1 MSRRGIKLT
10 EDELKRTIDEIVGE
24 AVKPLKEQQTN
35 WIEKIRKE
43 ERPLE
48 ERKDKGLRAARMIRA
63 LAAAKGDP
71 EKAADYVKKN
81 YGDDEIAKALTTT
94 PPGSGGYIVP
104 EEFSTEIVELLRPQS
119 VVRRMGAR
127 TIPMTTGVLN
137 IPTLASGSE
146 AYYVTETQNIP
157 TTEPTFG
164 TIRLQWKKLAAIVPI
179 SNDLLRYSN
188 PAADVIVRDDLV
200 AAIAQTEDATFIR
213 SSGSGNAYPK
223 GLLYWA
229 LPQNVFDAAH
239 PYTLETVT
247 SDLATAVLKLKKNN
261 SRFVNPGWII
271 SPRTEMYLMTVRT
284 GVTGDGAYAFRD
296 EMVTGK
302 LLGYPYAVT
311 TAIPENF
318 VFPGRGLDRLTEVYL
333 ADFADVL
340 IGEATRLI
348 VDVSTDAYYNGN
360 SAFTLDQTLI
370 RVITEHDFAVR
381 HRGSVAVI
389 QTVRWGETAP
399 LPQQPTGG

>member
-1 MSRRGIKLT
+1 
-10 EDELKRTIDEIVGE
+10 
-24 AVKPLKEQQTN
+24 
-35 WIEKIRKE
+35 
-43 ERPLE
+43 
-48 ERKDKGLRAARMIRA
+48 
-63 LAAAKGDP
+63 
-71 EKAADYVKKN
+71 
-81 YGDDEIAKALTTT
+81 
-94 PPGSGGYIVP
+94 
-104 EEFSTEIVELLRPQS
+104 
-119 VVRRMGAR
+119 
-127 TIPMTTGVLN
+127 VLN

-188 PAADVIVRDDLV
+188 PAADVIVRDDQV

-213 SSGSGNAYPK
+213 SSGSGNVYPK

-229 LPQNVFDAAH
+229 LPQNVFAAAL

-247 SDLATAVLKLKKNN
+247 NDLATAVLKLKQNN
-261 SRFVNPGWII
+261 SRFVNPGWIM

-284 GVTGDGAYAFRD
+284 GVNGDGAYAFRD

-318 VFPGRGLDRLTEVYL
+318 VFPEGGLDRLTEVYL
-333 ADFADVL
+333 VDFADAL

-348 VDVSTDAYYNGN
+348 VDVSTDATYNGN

-389 QTVRWGETAP
+389 QGVRWGETAP
-399 LPQQPTGG
+399 LPTPPGGGG